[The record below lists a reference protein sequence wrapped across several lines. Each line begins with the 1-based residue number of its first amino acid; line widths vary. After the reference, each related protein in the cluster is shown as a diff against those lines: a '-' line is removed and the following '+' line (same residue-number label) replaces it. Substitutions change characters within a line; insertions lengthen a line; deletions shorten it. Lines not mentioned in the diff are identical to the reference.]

1 MIMAVCRRLDVLQKT
16 AEEIR
21 KETNGVC
28 EAFQMDIRKPDMI
41 SQVWCALSSILGSW
55 LKTRIK
61 LAILLSPYKSA
72 LATNAPI
79 KQPALGEKL
88 VSRKSYQPEKS
99 RSNDYSPL
107 SGEASY
113 RCIMII

>member
-1 MIMAVCRRLDVLQKT
+1 MAVCRRLDVLQKT

-61 LAILLSPYKSA
+61 LAILLSSYKSA

-79 KQPALGEKL
+79 KQPAL
-88 VSRKSYQPEKS
+88 EKS
-99 RSNDYSPL
+99 VFCENHTSQKRVDLTTTLPSWERHL
-107 SGEASY
+107 
-113 RCIMII
+113 ITIL